1 MIAIFLGSGGKGR
14 NVEILSKE
22 LLSNFS
28 GVLGLVNAPTSLL
41 KKQKGIGKAKLATL
55 FALREFSNRIKF
67 NNLVKN
73 EKPSKESI
81 IELLQLKVLKEVRE
95 CFYLVTLDSDKN
107 LINLELVARGG
118 LEEVGVHT
126 RDIVKHILDDTAT
139 FAYIAHNHPRQS
151 CEPSRSDYL
160 LFHQLKN
167 LLSQMEV
174 NLLDQLVLGNDGV
187 YSCSEKDYLL
197 KF

>member
-1 MIAIFLGSGGKGR
+1 MIAVFLGSGGKGR

-22 LLSNFS
+22 LLSIFS

-67 NNLVKN
+67 NNLIKN
-73 EKPSKESI
+73 EKPSRESI

-160 LFHQLKN
+160 VFHQLKN

-174 NLLDQLVLGNDGV
+174 DLLDQLVLGNDGV

>member
-73 EKPSKESI
+73 EKPSRESI
-81 IELLQLKVLKEVRE
+81 IELLQ
-95 CFYLVTLDSDKN
+95 
-107 LINLELVARGG
+107 
-118 LEEVGVHT
+118 
-126 RDIVKHILDDTAT
+126 
-139 FAYIAHNHPRQS
+139 
-151 CEPSRSDYL
+151 
-160 LFHQLKN
+160 
-167 LLSQMEV
+167 
-174 NLLDQLVLGNDGV
+174 
-187 YSCSEKDYLL
+187 
-197 KF
+197 